1 MSEGTKAIL
10 SKKLAEPPR
19 KKSRSSFSPEMVET
33 LCTRIGAALTLMFSA
48 KTYVT
53 QQSIGVEPLPD
64 LLEALADPAT
74 GAVLSL
80 NDVSDAG
87 LMCLDPSLVF
97 HAIDVMLGAKADDS
111 AEPADRL
118 PSALDDRLTAKIAAH
133 LLDVFA
139 ATCNETI
146 GEGAVHDQAI
156 KRLSHDR
163 TALEIARGKADFLCI
178 RLKVVIGRGGRGGM
192 LELHLPMTTVDLI
205 GQEAGSGASSIP
217 LGSGPWF
224 DHMRDS
230 VLDLE
235 LETVGI
241 LHTEQMSVAEIS
253 RLDIGT
259 VLTLPRVAVE
269 NMPLLLEDGRDVIAS
284 GELGVSAGRRIVRLN
299 KKPDEKFFAPAHM
312 MQDISAKVA

>member
-1 MSEGTKAIL
+1 MSDNTKAIL
-10 SKKLAEPPR
+10 AKKLAEPPR

-33 LCTRIGAALTLMFSA
+33 VCVRIGAALSLMFSA

-64 LLEALADPAT
+64 LLAALADPAT
-74 GAVLSL
+74 GAILSL
-80 NDVSDAG
+80 NDMTDAG
-87 LMCLDPSLVF
+87 LMCFDPALVF
-97 HAIDVMLGAKADDS
+97 HAIDVMLGAKADQS
-111 AEPADRL
+111 AEPADRE
-118 PSALDDRLTAKIAAH
+118 PSALDDRLTAKIAER

-146 GEGAVHDQAI
+146 GDGAVHGQSI

-163 TALEIARGKADFLCI
+163 TTLEIARGKADFLCI

-192 LELHLPMTTVDLI
+192 LELHLPMTIVDLI
-205 GQEAGSGASSIP
+205 GQEAGSGAASIP

-259 VLTLPRVAVE
+259 VLTLPRQSIE
-269 NMPLLLEDGRDVIAS
+269 NMPLLLEEGRDVIAT
-284 GELGVSAGRRIVRLN
+284 GELGASSGRRILRLN
-299 KKPDEKFFAPAHM
+299 KRPDDKFFAPAQM